1 MAAFKAFSNWWS
13 SSGLRAE
20 FANQERHL
28 EVTLTVLKRVRTG
41 ALTYLA
47 FKLGLIALFNGRF
60 EFLWASIGYFC
71 RFSCSCWLM
80 IFKRRTKLLDF
91 SERTQ
96 N

>member
-13 SSGLRAE
+13 SLGLKAE

-28 EVTLTVLKRVRTG
+28 EVTLTVLKLVRTG
-41 ALTYLA
+41 ALTCLA
-47 FKLGLIALFNGRF
+47 VKLDSIALFNGRF
-60 EFLWASIGYFC
+60 EFLLASIGYFC
-71 RFSCSCWLM
+71 RFSCSCWFT
-80 IFKRRTKLLDF
+80 IFTRRTKLLDF